1 MGLPKGNQIAAARA
15 LLGWDQ
21 RDVAERVGLTIAAIS
36 KIEKGEN
43 KGKTSTLEKIQ
54 TVIELAGVEF
64 TDGEGVRKRQ
74 QHVKIFQ
81 GQQDFWSFFDDVY
94 DVAKN
99 HPNPDI
105 CITNVKEAEFDRWLA
120 DYEPVHSKRMTELRS
135 HKLRVLLK
143 ENDVHVTSSSYCQYK
158 WTKASQF
165 ADASL
170 YIYGDK
176 TAFIQFT
183 DNDVLVT
190 LVESATVTNSMRKM
204 FEAVWDNATVL
215 RGEHA

>member
-21 RDVAERVGLTIAAIS
+21 KDVASRVDLTVAAIS

-54 TVIELAGVEF
+54 TVFELNGIEF
-64 TDGEGVRKRQ
+64 IDGEGVRKKQ

-81 GQQDFWSFFDDVY
+81 GHEEFCNFFDDIYNVTRE
-94 DVAKN
+94 
-99 HPNPDI
+99 HINPDI
-105 CITNVKEAEFDRWLA
+105 CITNVKELEFEKWLG
-120 DYEPVHSKRMTELRS
+120 DYEPVHVERMSKLKKN
-135 HKLRVLLK
+135 KLRVLLK
-143 ENDVHVTSSSYCQYK
+143 ENDNYLTSSAYCEYR
-158 WTKASQF
+158 WMKAAQF

-176 TAFIQFT
+176 SAFIQFEE
-183 DNDVLVT
+183 NNVIVT
-190 LVESATVTNSMRKM
+190 LVESAVVTDSMRKM
-204 FEAVWDNATVL
+204 FNAVWNDAKPV
-215 RGEHA
+215 G

>member
-21 RDVAERVGLTIAAIS
+21 RDVAERVGLTVAAIS

-43 KGKTSTLEKIQ
+43 KGKTSTLERIQ
-54 TVIELAGVEF
+54 IAIELAGVEF
-64 TDGEGVRKRQ
+64 TEGEGVRKRQ

-99 HPNPDI
+99 HPNPDV

-120 DYEPVHSKRMTELRS
+120 EYEPVHSKRMTELRS

-143 ENDVHVTSSSYCQYK
+143 ENDLHVTSSSYCQYK

-176 TAFIQFT
+176 TAFIEFT
-183 DNDVLVT
+183 DSNVIAT

-204 FEAVWDNATVL
+204 FEAVWNDATETGL
-215 RGEHA
+215 